1 MNKMKAAMIGFLP
14 KEQDPYE
21 VLESYAKLGYSA
33 FEGADVLLREG
44 DPAENL
50 KRVNSFGMQP
60 GRWLQHLGSARCGR
74 RDRPRQENRR

>member
-33 FEGADVLLREG
+33 FEGADVLLRETL
-44 DPAENL
+44 P
-50 KRVNSFGMQP
+50 KT
-60 GRWLQHLGSARCGR
+60 
-74 RDRPRQENRR
+74 